1 MAFEENLTPTHVTIY
16 LREGQVTRVICIFI
30 FVKCMDSVETALLP
44 VPQPW
49 LMADVNELM

>member
-44 VPQPW
+44 VPQLW